1 MCHRTLLRVVTF
13 VFLIAPP
20 VRAADEPETPVRRDI
35 DGARAKKTG
44 SFQVRIP
51 ERSRSSAILGITAR
65 MGWGGKAEVEAAAK
79 KDGGEV
85 DYNLSDETF
94 DVFVP
99 ESYTG
104 KEPYGLIVWISPGRG
119 GAPRAE
125 WLDVL
130 RKHKLIWVGN
140 TNTGNDRTKWVR
152 LGLAIDAADHMQKAY
167 TIDPARVYASGVSG
181 GGRCA
186 SLLAIGFPDVFTGG
200 GYPIIGTNYFRIVEV
215 GPGKDGR
222 PEFYRRY
229 FDRPSAKLMALASKE
244 RRFVLLTGD
253 SDGNRQQTQ
262 LYAEAMKKDGFRYVT
277 YLQVPGM
284 GHQAPDAEWFEKGIV
299 ALDEAKDAVAA
310 KAPKAPEEKKPA
322 ATTAAAKQPAQASA
336 PKPAPKAP
344 PPAPAAAVDAGG
356 VDDEPAKLMRLARL
370 YIDNRMYKKARE
382 KLNEIV
388 KNHPKSPPAPE
399 AKKLLAEIGSK

>member
-1 MCHRTLLRVVTF
+1 MALSKLLLR
-13 VFLIAPP
+13 LLPLAAPVLVAAAP
-20 VRAADEPETPVRRDI
+20 AAPEADRAVPRVDVPE
-35 DGARAKKTG
+35 GARKTG
-44 SFQVRIP
+44 ALQVRIP
-51 ERSRSSAILGITAR
+51 QRSKSSAILGITAR

-85 DYNLSDETF
+85 DYNLSGETF

-99 ESYTG
+99 EQYTG
-104 KEPYGLIVWISPGRG
+104 DEPYGLIVWINPGRG
-119 GAPRAE
+119 GAPRGE

-130 RKHKLIWVGN
+130 RRHKLIWIGA

-167 TIDPARVYASGVSG
+167 KIDPLRVYASGSSG

-200 GYPIIGTNYFRIVEV
+200 GFPIIGTNYFRIVEV

-222 PEFYRRY
+222 PEYYQRY
-229 FDRPSAKLMALASKE
+229 FNRPAAKLFTLASKE

-253 SDGNRQQTQ
+253 DDGNRQQTQ
-262 LYAEAMKKDGFRYVT
+262 LYAEAMKKDGFKYVT
-277 YLQVPGM
+277 FLQVPGM

-299 ALDEAKDAVAA
+299 ALDEPREALANASRA
-310 KAPKAPEEKKPA
+310 TPA
-322 ATTAAAKQPAQASA
+322 ASRSPRAAPTTPPGTPAKQGPASS
-336 PKPAPKAP
+336 PAP
-344 PPAPAAAVDAGG
+344 PAAA
-356 VDDEPAKLMRLARL
+356 DEEADKLMRLARL
-370 YIDNRMYKKARE
+370 YIDNRMYRKARE

-388 KNHPKSPPAPE
+388 KDHPSSAPAVE
-399 AKKLLAEIGSK
+399 AKKLLAEIGAK